1 MTQSNLKY
9 AIFEFL
15 TIPFTVIGYMIFIIG
30 FLAILLSTIILTIGS
45 LIVEYIKLFLDD
57 MQKHG

>member
-1 MTQSNLKY
+1 MSQSNLKY

-57 MQKHG
+57 IQKHG

>member
-9 AIFEFL
+9 SIFEFF

-30 FLAILLSTIILTIGS
+30 LLAMVLSTIVLMIGS
-45 LIVEYIKLFLDD
+45 SIIETIKLFLKDI
-57 MQKHG
+57 QNG

>member
-1 MTQSNLKY
+1 MSQSNLKY

-30 FLAILLSTIILTIGS
+30 FLAILLSTIVLTIGS
-45 LIVEYIKLFLDD
+45 SIVEHIKLFLDD
-57 MQKHG
+57 IQKHG

>member
-30 FLAILLSTIILTIGS
+30 FLAILLSTIVLTIGS

-57 MQKHG
+57 IQKHG

>member
-1 MTQSNLKY
+1 MSQSNLKY

-15 TIPFTVIGYMIFIIG
+15 TIPCTVIGYMIFIIG
-30 FLAILLSTIILTIGS
+30 FLAILLSTIVLTIGS

-57 MQKHG
+57 IVE

>member
-30 FLAILLSTIILTIGS
+30 FLAILLSTIVLTIGS
-45 LIVEYIKLFLDD
+45 SIVEYIKLFLDD
-57 MQKHG
+57 IQKHG

>member
-1 MTQSNLKY
+1 MSQSNLKY

-45 LIVEYIKLFLDD
+45 SIVEYIKLFLDD
-57 MQKHG
+57 IQKHG

>member
-1 MTQSNLKY
+1 MSQSNLKY

-30 FLAILLSTIILTIGS
+30 FSAIVLSTIVLMTGS
-45 LIVEYIKLFLDD
+45 SIVEYIKLFLDGI
-57 MQKHG
+57 QKHG

>member
-1 MTQSNLKY
+1 MSQSNLKY

-15 TIPFTVIGYMIFIIG
+15 TIPFTIIGYMIFIIG

-45 LIVEYIKLFLDD
+45 SIVEYIKLFLDD
-57 MQKHG
+57 IQKHG

>member
-1 MTQSNLKY
+1 MTLSDLKY

-30 FLAILLSTIILTIGS
+30 FSAVVLSTIVLMTGS
-45 LIVEYIKLFLDD
+45 SIIEFIELFLDD
-57 MQKHG
+57 IQKHR